1 MIREA
6 LIAAD
11 IESVIPIVHC
21 DSCGPVPV
29 PEVQLPVVLPEV
41 ADFRPTGTGESPL
54 ASSPTFVATTCPACR
69 EPACR
74 ETDVSDTFVDSS
86 WYFLRYPSTEFQ
98 DRPWDIE
105 RTRRWL
111 PVDFYAGGHEH
122 VQRHHLY
129 ARFVT
134 MALHDLGFVP
144 FDEPFPRI
152 RLGGLIVKDGAKMSK
167 SRGNVVVPDDYI
179 DQHGSDVLRCALLFM
194 TPWEQGGEFVASAI
208 DGVER
213 FLTRVWR
220 IVTGPDVDEAAPA
233 DRFIADIS
241 DAIEKMHFNVAIA
254 RLMEFA
260 PSARSKASKDIL
272 VGSSPLL
279 RPTWQRSCGTSSVT
293 NGPCTRRPGP
303 GWTPPRCSLRPWL
316 WWSRSTEG

>member
-1 MIREA
+1 MATRC
-6 LIAAD
+6 
-11 IESVIPIVHC
+11 P
-21 DSCGPVPV
+21 SC
-29 PEVQLPVVLPEV
+29 L
-41 ADFRPTGTGESPL
+41 
-54 ASSPTFVATTCPACR
+54 
-69 EPACR
+69 EPARR

-98 DRPWDIE
+98 DRPWDTE

-134 MALHDLGFVP
+134 MALHDLGSVP
-144 FDEPFPRI
+144 FEEPFPRI

-179 DQHGSDVLRCALLFM
+179 DRHGSDVLRSALLFM
-194 TPWEQGGEFVASAI
+194 TPWEQGGEFVVSAI
-208 DGVER
+208 DGIER
-213 FLTRVWR
+213 FFTRVWR
-220 IVTGPDVDEAAPA
+220 IVTGPEVDETVVAARFVA
-233 DRFIADIS
+233 DVT

-260 PSARSKASKDIL
+260 PSARSKTSKDIL
-272 VGSSPLL
+272 VRLLAPFAPHLAEELWHQLGHDGSVHETSWPEADPAELVT
-279 RPTWQRSCGTSSVT
+279 PTVELVVQVDGKMQAVLTAPRGLAKDASAQLALQHQRVRDTLGDTTVARVVFVPDRIVNFVT
-293 NGPCTRRPGP
+293 G
-303 GWTPPRCSLRPWL
+303 
-316 WWSRSTEG
+316 